1 MNQIEQILSTLTVEA
16 DYVRENTFSIQQ
28 TCDSIQNQLSP
39 LVALDSIKN
48 SIESI
53 SCTLKTPSPTIWGM
67 NEGLALIVIPAFVS
81 IFVFLAGLLINWY
94 SRNST
99 NRTKAI
105 SFKESILYWC
115 SQLIPTLEKQEL
127 ALKEFA
133 NAVSSLKD
141 LNTVTLS
148 LYPIHFNQ
156 LNTIPLEKYIYAF
169 KDTTTIN
176 SRNKQLNDKSAD
188 YYTYGLVTQFTYIS
202 NLYDQIKTE
211 YNTYLDKVKFY
222 MDKWNKINKDGK
234 DICDQL
240 IAIYPKEEEIKKL
253 RAIIIDVLNNAP
265 KGVDIP
271 FMSTHYIHPILEWSS
286 QNMIHKEYGG
296 KAQILRSIYISLDE
310 LLYMYQMEI
319 TNGYSSRYLNSAE
332 RLNEG
337 IKSMRN
343 AIDYFSRCKTKY
355 IIKHYI

>member
-1 MNQIEQILSTLTVEA
+1 MNQIEQILSTLTVETE
-16 DYVRENTFSIQQ
+16 YIRENTLSIQQ
-28 TCDSIQNQLSP
+28 TCDSIQHQLSP

-53 SCTLKTPSPTIWGM
+53 SCTLKAPSPTIWGM
-67 NEGLALIVIPAFVS
+67 NEGLALIVIPALVS
-81 IFVFLAGLLINWY
+81 ICVFLVGLLANWY
-94 SRNST
+94 SRNNT

-115 SQLIPTLEKQEL
+115 SQLIPTLIKQES

-133 NAVSSLKD
+133 NTVSSLKEI
-141 LNTVTLS
+141 NTVTLP
-148 LYPIHFNQ
+148 LYQIHFEQ

-169 KDTTTIN
+169 KDTTTID
-176 SRNKQLNDKSAD
+176 SRNKQLNDKSAE
-188 YYTYGLVTQFTYIS
+188 YYTYGLVNQFTYIS
-202 NLYDQIKTE
+202 DLYDQIKIE
-211 YNTYLDKVKFY
+211 YNTYLNTVKLY
-222 MDKWNKINKDGK
+222 IEEWNKINKDGK

-240 IAIYPKEEEIKKL
+240 IAIYPKEEEVIKL
-253 RAIIIDVLNNAP
+253 RSVIIYVLNNAP

-271 FMSTHYIHPILEWSS
+271 FMSNYYINPILDWSS
-286 QNMIHKEYGG
+286 QNMTHQEYGG
-296 KAQILRSIYISLDE
+296 KAQMLRSIYIALDE
-310 LLYMYQMEI
+310 LLYRYKIEI
-319 TNGYSSRYLNSAE
+319 IDGYSARYLDSAE

-355 IIKHYI
+355 IVKHYI

>member
-1 MNQIEQILSTLTVEA
+1 MDQIEQILSTLVAET
-16 DYVRENTFSIQQ
+16 DYIRENSFSIQQ
-28 TCDSIQNQLSP
+28 TCDSIQYQLSP
-39 LVALDSIKN
+39 LTALDSIKN

-53 SCTLKTPSPTIWGM
+53 SYTLKAPSPTIWGM
-67 NEGLALIVIPAFVS
+67 NESLALIIIPAFVS
-81 IFVFLAGLLINWY
+81 IFVFLSGLLVNWY

-127 ALKEFA
+127 ALTEFA
-133 NAVSSLKD
+133 NAVSSLKE

-176 SRNKQLNDKSAD
+176 SRYKQLNDKSAE

-202 NLYDQIKTE
+202 NLCDQIKTE
-211 YNTYLDKVKFY
+211 YNTYIDKVKFY

-240 IAIYPKEEEIKKL
+240 IAIYPQEEEVKKL
-253 RAIIIDVLNNAP
+253 RSIIINVLNNSP

-271 FMSTHYIHPILEWSS
+271 FMSTHYILPILDWSS
-286 QNMIHKEYGG
+286 KNMSHQKYGG
-296 KAQILRSIYISLDE
+296 NAQMLRSIFIALDE

-319 TNGYSSRYLNSAE
+319 TTGYSARYLDSAE
-332 RLNEG
+332 RLKQG
-337 IKSMRN
+337 IESMRN
-343 AIDYFSRCKTKY
+343 AIDYFGRCKTKY
-355 IIKHYI
+355 IIRHYI